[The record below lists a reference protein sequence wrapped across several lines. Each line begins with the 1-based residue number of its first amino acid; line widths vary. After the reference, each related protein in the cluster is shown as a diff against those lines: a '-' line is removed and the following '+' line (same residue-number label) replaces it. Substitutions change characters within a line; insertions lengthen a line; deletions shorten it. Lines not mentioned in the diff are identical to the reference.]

1 MRVEIPNAVT
11 AVISGMIS
19 RGVRA
24 AEVTDEGRLVF
35 TLTDGSTMDL
45 GSVVGPRGEKGDPGV
60 QGPKG
65 DPGAQGETGGTG
77 AQGPKGDPGAQG
89 PKGDPGAQGPKGDPG
104 VQGPKGET
112 GEGFRVKGYYQSA
125 SALEASVSEPAAGDA
140 YGVGTAEP
148 YDIYIFD
155 SVTASWINNG
165 PLQGAKGEKGD
176 PGDPG
181 APGKDGTPGKDGA
194 PGKTPVKGTDY
205 FTEADKQEVAAEA
218 AALVNIPVTSV
229 NGKTGAVTLGKS
241 DVALGN
247 VDNVKQY
254 SANNPP
260 PYPVTSVNGKTGAV
274 TIRELPSVAASDNG
288 KFLRVVSG
296 AWAAA
301 AIADANGGSF

>member
-125 SALEASVSEPAAGDA
+125 SALEASVSEPAIRARPARTARRARTARPAKPPSRVRTILPRPTSRRSRRRLPRWSISPSPPSTARPARSRWGRA
-140 YGVGTAEP
+140 TLRSGT
-148 YDIYIFD
+148 
-155 SVTASWINNG
+155 ST
-165 PLQGAKGEKGD
+165 
-176 PGDPG
+176 
-181 APGKDGTPGKDGA
+181 T
-194 PGKTPVKGTDY
+194 
-205 FTEADKQEVAAEA
+205 
-218 AALVNIPVTSV
+218 
-229 NGKTGAVTLGKS
+229 
-241 DVALGN
+241 
-247 VDNVKQY
+247 
-254 SANNPP
+254 
-260 PYPVTSVNGKTGAV
+260 
-274 TIRELPSVAASDNG
+274 
-288 KFLRVVSG
+288 
-296 AWAAA
+296 
-301 AIADANGGSF
+301 